1 MELFT
6 GAPGRHRGPDE
17 LKALIVLESLAPDA
31 VVTQVAQRHGC
42 QPQQIHDWRGID
54 ELMPWAAA
62 FKSGGAA
69 EQERSAAWA
78 SPGPPSAWRW
88 RSIAS
93 SRRWCAGSS
102 FRWQTIRLDRLHL
115 TLQAAF
121 GWTNTH
127 LYAFTAGGIDW
138 GIPDPH
144 VPTGDQPV
152 DARKAR
158 LYDIVRDT
166 GAKTIR
172 YLYDFGDD
180 WQHVIK
186 LERWFEN
193 TDTAG
198 MPFLLEASG
207 RCPPED
213 IGGPG
218 GYAAFLAAPRRR
230 ISPRPC
236 RSTGN
241 GSGRL
246 RSRDSRSGQA
256 GTPGRRTRTKM
267 ATALRAQVTRV
278 KSDPAR
284 PRSTALMS
292 SAF

>member
-1 MELFT
+1 M
-6 GAPGRHRGPDE
+6 
-17 LKALIVLESLAPDA
+17 
-31 VVTQVAQRHGC
+31 
-42 QPQQIHDWRGID
+42 
-54 ELMPWAAA
+54 
-62 FKSGGAA
+62 
-69 EQERSAAWA
+69 
-78 SPGPPSAWRW
+78 
-88 RSIAS
+88 SIARTAVRLKVTLDRVEPEVM
-93 SRRWCAGSS
+93 RRLVVPL
-102 FRWQTIRLDRLHL
+102 TIRLNRLHL

-144 VPTGDQPV
+144 YPTGGQPV

-198 MPFLLEASG
+198 MPFLLEGFG

-213 IGGPG
+213 VGGPE
-218 GYAAFLAAPRRR
+218 GYATLLAAIADAAHPGHAEALETA
-230 ISPRPC
+230 P
-236 RSTGN
+236 
-241 GSGRL
+241 
-246 RSRDSRSGQA
+246 A
-256 GTPGRRTRTKM
+256 GF
-267 ATALRAQVTRV
+267 
-278 KSDPAR
+278 DPAIVNQADLERQVDALAQKWR
-284 PRSTALMS
+284 PRSARK
-292 SAF
+292 

>member
-1 MELFT
+1 M
-6 GAPGRHRGPDE
+6 
-17 LKALIVLESLAPDA
+17 
-31 VVTQVAQRHGC
+31 
-42 QPQQIHDWRGID
+42 
-54 ELMPWAAA
+54 
-62 FKSGGAA
+62 
-69 EQERSAAWA
+69 
-78 SPGPPSAWRW
+78 
-88 RSIAS
+88 SIARTAVRLKVTLDRVEPEVM
-93 SRRWCAGSS
+93 RRLVVPL
-102 FRWQTIRLDRLHL
+102 TIRLDRLHL

-144 VPTGDQPV
+144 ISAGDQPV

-198 MPFLLEASG
+198 MSFLLEASG

-218 GYAAFLAAPRRR
+218 GYAAFLAAIAEASHPGHADALQWA
-230 ISPRPC
+230 P
-236 RSTGN
+236 TGFDPATVN
-241 GSGRL
+241 QADLQRQL
-246 RSRDSRSGQA
+246 DALAQKWQPRSR
-256 GTPGRRTRTKM
+256 K
-267 ATALRAQVTRV
+267 
-278 KSDPAR
+278 
-284 PRSTALMS
+284 
-292 SAF
+292 

>member
-1 MELFT
+1 M
-6 GAPGRHRGPDE
+6 
-17 LKALIVLESLAPDA
+17 
-31 VVTQVAQRHGC
+31 
-42 QPQQIHDWRGID
+42 
-54 ELMPWAAA
+54 
-62 FKSGGAA
+62 
-69 EQERSAAWA
+69 
-78 SPGPPSAWRW
+78 
-88 RSIAS
+88 SIARTAVRLKVTLDRVEPEVM
-93 SRRWCAGSS
+93 RRLVVPL
-102 FRWQTIRLDRLHL
+102 TIRLDRLHL

-144 VPTGDQPV
+144 YPTGGQPV

-198 MPFLLEASG
+198 MPFLLEAFG

-213 IGGPG
+213 VGGPE
-218 GYAAFLAAPRRR
+218 GYATLLAAIADAAHPGHAEALETAPAASIPRSS
-230 ISPRPC
+230 IRPTWNA
-236 RSTGN
+236 RST
-241 GSGRL
+241 
-246 RSRDSRSGQA
+246 RSRRNG
-256 GTPGRRTRTKM
+256 GRGRR
-267 ATALRAQVTRV
+267 A
-278 KSDPAR
+278 SDP
-284 PRSTALMS
+284 PSTLTFRASRHRLPCNGI
-292 SAF
+292 A